1 MRGAMGRV
9 RSISTPVV
17 CGVIAADAALALLSG
32 ARGEL
37 GTLLHVIAPALASV
51 AAAAACGFAAVRR
64 ADPATRRGWA
74 LLALAAACWTVDA
87 ASLGTVHLRLLSGVA
102 AAAGVFHLLGGTLST
117 STKLRVSVDGLVAA
131 VSLVFLSWTS
141 VIGPAFTG
149 GRGGL
154 DGALALSAP
163 VTDIIVLSLLL
174 AAGVRVSQASRRTWT
189 LLVVA
194 FLLLGAGDGV
204 MAWARVGA
212 FLQTPAAN
220 AFCWTAGA
228 LLVLLAVR
236 SPVLTTTPLAQDP
249 RPVRPF
255 AVLLPYAPFL
265 IAAAETASQWLQGTL
280 QPALLRI
287 GAVLVLLLFLRQLLA
302 QFETIGVSGEL
313 DLLLRSRTAELHRQ
327 EEQLRSLVQHAS
339 DVLTIVDADHVIRYQ
354 SAAAQSVL
362 GRPPT
367 QLVGRPVVELV
378 HPDDVKPFET
388 ALASAAAPPAA
399 PALLDVRFRRADDEW
414 VTTETAIA
422 DLSADPGIGGLLLT
436 IRDVTD
442 RKHLEEQLR
451 HDALHDPLTGL
462 GNRLL
467 FHDRLTHAVNR
478 AVRNPHAIAV
488 LMLDLDGFKDVN
500 DTLGHAAGDRLL
512 CEVAE
517 RLRRTL
523 RPGDTVA
530 RVGGDEFAILL
541 ERSEPG
547 VPEAVAGRIL
557 AGLRAPVEIDGR
569 TLVPLGSM
577 GVASATTDRA
587 SAESLL
593 RAADLA
599 LYDAKLRGKGCFAVF
614 QDGMQEA
621 AMRRVELE
629 NDLRRAVRSDELLL
643 HYQPIV
649 EVPSGR
655 ITGVEALV
663 RWDHPTKGLV
673 PPNDFIPVAEDSDLV
688 VDLGRWV
695 LWQAATQLKDWH
707 ERYPQAKPFSMSVNV
722 AARQLVSPW
731 LVQEVE
737 RVLEG
742 TGIDPS
748 SLVLEITEGA
758 LMSDLEPIE
767 HTLHK
772 LRALGVRLAID
783 DFGTGWSS
791 LSRLRSFPVDKLKI
805 DRAFVR
811 EITSADDPA
820 PLIAAIVAMAHS
832 LGLQLVAE
840 GVETIEQLA
849 CLHSLGCEEVQG
861 FLLSRPVRDSLL
873 EELLAAPGGLLVGP
887 EGGPTAAGTGTPRT
901 DEERALMD
909 LVASAAAEDRHAHLP
924 PALLTALQRAS
935 GLDAVYLTRIEG
947 EGPERSQHVVAASAD
962 AAFALPSGTPIP
974 WRSSPC
980 RDLLDGGPRTSDLR
994 EGHAGHPL
1002 RSQGAGTHV
1011 GVTVRDADGAVWGTL
1026 CGANGGPL
1034 DVGPSLVVLFELF
1047 ATLITQHVFGLA
1059 TPDAPNGPATAPRD
1073 DRVASFA

>member
-1 MRGAMGRV
+1 MGRV
-9 RSISTPVV
+9 RSITTPVV
-17 CGVIAADAALALLSG
+17 CAVIVADAALALLSDK
-32 ARGEL
+32 RGEL
-37 GTLLHVIAPALASV
+37 GNLLLGIGPAVSAM

-64 ADPATRRGWA
+64 TDLAARRGWA

-87 ASLGTVHLRLLSGVA
+87 ASLGTVHLRLVSGLAAVA
-102 AAAGVFHLLGGTLST
+102 GTFLLLGGALPT
-117 STKLRVSVDGLVAA
+117 STKVRVSVDGLLAA
-131 VSLVFLSWTS
+131 VSLLFLSWTS
-141 VIGPAFTG
+141 VIGPSFEG

-154 DGALALSAP
+154 EGVLALSAP
-163 VTDIIVLSLLL
+163 VTDILVLALLL
-174 AAGVRVSQASRRTWT
+174 AAGVRVASGSRRTWG
-189 LLVVA
+189 LLIGA

-204 MAWARVGA
+204 MAWARIGS
-212 FLQTPAAN
+212 FLETPAAN

-228 LLVLLAVR
+228 LLLLLAVK
-236 SPVLTTTPLAQDP
+236 SPVLTTIPLAQDP
-249 RPVRPF
+249 APARPF

-265 IAAAETASQWLQGTL
+265 VAGAETASQWLEGTL

-302 QFETIGVSGEL
+302 QFETLGVSAEL

-339 DVLTIVDADHVIRYQ
+339 DVLTIVDAEHVIRYQ
-354 SAAAQSVL
+354 SAAAQTVL

-367 QLVGRPVVELV
+367 QLVGRPVIELV
-378 HPDDVKPFET
+378 HPDDVRPFE
-388 ALASAAAPPAA
+388 LAMEAAPVPPAA
-399 PALLDVRFRRADDEW
+399 PALVDVRFRRADGEW

-422 DLSADPGIGGLLLT
+422 DLTDDPGIGGRLLT

-467 FHDRLTHAVNR
+467 FHDRLSHAVDR
-478 AVRNPHAIAV
+478 ATRNPHNIAV

-517 RLRRTL
+517 RLRKTL

-530 RVGGDEFAILL
+530 RVGGDEFAILI
-541 ERSEPG
+541 ERSEHG
-547 VPEAVAGRIL
+547 VPETVAGRIL
-557 AGLRAPVEIDGR
+557 AGLRAPIEIDGR

-587 SAESLL
+587 TAEGLL

-629 NDLRRAVRSDELLL
+629 NDLRRAVRQDELLL

-695 LWQAATQLKDWH
+695 LWEAASKLKDWH
-707 ERYPQAKPFSMSVNV
+707 ERYPEAKPFSMSVNV

-742 TGIDPS
+742 TGVDPS
-748 SLVLEITEGA
+748 SIVLEITEGA

-811 EITSADDPA
+811 EIDSADDPA

-840 GVETIEQLA
+840 GVETVEQLA

-861 FLLSRPVRDSLL
+861 YLLSRPVRDALL

-887 EGGPTAAGTGTPRT
+887 EHGDGGAVEGSPRS
-901 DEERALMD
+901 DEERELMAI
-909 LVASAAAEDRHAHLP
+909 VASAAGEDGHGHLP
-924 PALLTALQRAS
+924 PALLTALQRSS

-947 EGPERSQHVVAASAD
+947 EGDERCQHVVAASAD
-962 AAFALPSGTPIP
+962 SAFALPAGTPIP

-980 RDLLDGGPRTSDLR
+980 RDLLAGGPRTSDLR
-994 EGHAGHPL
+994 EGHVGHPL

-1011 GVTVRDADGAVWGTL
+1011 AVTVRDDAGGVWGTL
-1026 CGANGGPL
+1026 CGANGGAL
-1034 DVGPSLVVLFELF
+1034 DVGPSLIVLFELF

-1059 TPDAPNGPATAPRD
+1059 EEGAAEATPAAPPAPK
-1073 DRVASFA
+1073 VASFA